1 MPELSMLRACLLQ
14 MRMQLLPT
22 MDAFLVGAPE
32 KESERDRRLNELNA
46 IEDGLRIIVRDIQN
60 EQKLLEVR
68 QSGIG
73 NLPRDSRFSAAQSI
87 NQRQRD
93 LSALRREVEDL
104 AEVVRNLLEKNGFL
118 SPIQKG
124 EKLNTLVENFL
135 KGAENAHELAEMR
148 VPNGP
153 AIMQAHD
160 TGSVSSIVPVIVFI
174 YLGIKK
180 LKERITGS
188 QSDRKV

>member
-1 MPELSMLRACLLQ
+1 
-14 MRMQLLPT
+14 MRMQLLPM
-22 MDAFLVGAPE
+22 MDAFFVGAPE
-32 KESERDRRLNELNA
+32 KKSERDRRLNELNA
-46 IEDGLRIIVRDIQN
+46 IADSLKIMVRDIQS

-73 NLPRDSRFSAAQSI
+73 NLPRDSRFSASQSI
-87 NQRQRD
+87 GQRQRD
-93 LSALRREVEDL
+93 LTGLRRELEDL

-118 SPIQKG
+118 SSIQAG
-124 EKLNTLVENFL
+124 EKLNRLVENFL
-135 KGAENAHELAEMR
+135 KGAENAQAIAEMG

-160 TGSVSSIVPVIVFI
+160 TGPASSIVPVIVFI